1 MQSIAKCIFPGT
13 GLLRQAD
20 AGGYTR
26 RLSHTGLRSQALQFE
41 PKDQF
46 EQRQHKLQK
55 ITAAGYAAY
64 PHEFRWTA
72 SPAELAAKYAQATAA
87 ELESNR
93 VEATIAGRIVSF
105 RLMGKAGF
113 AHVQGGG
120 GRLQIYVRTDFVGE
134 KNFELFHLLDLG
146 DQIGARGHLFRT
158 KSGELSLWVEELTF
172 LAKALLPLP
181 EKWHGLTD
189 VESRYRQRYV
199 DLIANEKSRR
209 VFLTRARII
218 REMRRFFDERGYIEV
233 ETPMMHP
240 VPGGAAA
247 RPFVTHHNT
256 LDLDLYLR
264 IAPELYLKR
273 LVVGGFDR
281 VYEINRNFRN
291 EGISTQ
297 HNPEFTM
304 LEFYEAY
311 SNYQDLM
318 KLNEE
323 LLVQLATRITGS
335 TVVKY
340 GEVEL
345 DFGKIVRLSM
355 REAIVK
361 YWPHGAGAAPCA
373 TDFAVPG
380 AARTITERYNSWAKT
395 AHAPYAATKDI
406 SSDGEWTGLLFE
418 TIAEDKLIQPT
429 ILYDFPTDISPLS
442 KQKPDDPSLTERF
455 ELYIAGMEIAN
466 GFSELNDP
474 AEQER
479 RFLAQMESGGD
490 EVPKQL
496 DRDYLRALC
505 YGLPPTAGEGIGIDR
520 LTMLL
525 TDSHSIRDVILF
537 PQLRPEAPASAVP
550 ETDAEAEIKSEGH
563 GA

>member
-1 MQSIAKCIFPGT
+1 V
-13 GLLRQAD
+13 
-20 AGGYTR
+20 
-26 RLSHTGLRSQALQFE
+26 QFE
-41 PKDQF
+41 PRDQF
-46 EQRQHKLQK
+46 EQRQRKLEQLQQ
-55 ITAAGYAAY
+55 AGHTAY

-72 SPAELAAKYAQATAA
+72 TAA
-87 ELESNR
+87 ELATMYAGAPAAELEVNKVEVR
-93 VEATIAGRIVSF
+93 VAGRIVSY

-113 AHVQGGG
+113 AHLQGGG
-120 GRLQIYVRTDFVGE
+120 GRLQIYVRKDVVGE
-134 KNFELFHLLDLG
+134 RGFELFHLLDLG
-146 DQIGARGHLFRT
+146 DQIGVRGHLFRT
-158 KSGELSLWVEELTF
+158 KTGELSIWVDELTL

-189 VESRYRQRYV
+189 VELRYRQRYL
-199 DLIANEKSRR
+199 DLIANEKSRQI
-209 VFLTRARII
+209 FLTRAKIVQ
-218 REMRRFFDERGYIEV
+218 ELRRFFDARGYVEV
-233 ETPMMHP
+233 ETPMMHAIA
-240 VPGGAAA
+240 GGAAA

-256 LDLDLYLR
+256 LDIDLYLR

-273 LVVGGFDR
+273 LVVGGLDR

-318 KLNEE
+318 KMNEE
-323 LLVQLATRITGS
+323 LLTELATKITGS
-335 TVVKY
+335 TIVRY
-340 GEVEL
+340 GDMDL
-345 DFGKIVRLSM
+345 DFGNVERLSM
-355 REAIVK
+355 RQAICK
-361 YWPHGAGAAPCA
+361 YWPQAEGSAPTVSDLAAPG
-373 TDFAVPG
+373 G
-380 AARTITERYNSWAKT
+380 AKAATERYNAWAKSSG
-395 AHAPYAATKDI
+395 APYAASKGTL
-406 SSDGEWTGLLFE
+406 SHGEWTGLLFE
-418 TIAEDKLIQPT
+418 TMAEDKLQQPT

-455 ELYIAGMEIAN
+455 EIYVAGMEIAN

-479 RFLAQMESGGD
+479 RFLAQMAHGGD

-496 DRDYLRALC
+496 DVDYVRALAH
-505 YGLPPTAGEGIGIDR
+505 GLPPTAGEGIGIDR

-537 PQLRPEAPASAVP
+537 PQLRPESAPEP
-550 ETDAEAEIKSEGH
+550 GEESEGH
-563 GA
+563 GG

>member
-1 MQSIAKCIFPGT
+1 LGNEET
-13 GLLRQAD
+13 ELE
-20 AGGYTR
+20 
-26 RLSHTGLRSQALQFE
+26 FE

-46 EQRQHKLQK
+46 EQRLKKLEQLRG
-55 ITAAGYAAY
+55 AGLNPY

-72 SPAELAAKYAQATAA
+72 TLAELVEKYKSATAA
-87 ELESNR
+87 DLEGQKVDLR
-93 VEATIAGRIVSF
+93 VAGRIVSY

-113 AHVQGGG
+113 AHIQGSG
-120 GRLQIYVRTDFVGE
+120 GRIQVYVRKDVVGD
-134 KNFELFHLLDLG
+134 KGFEVFHLLDLG
-146 DQIGARGHLFRT
+146 DSIGVRGHLFRT
-158 KSGELSLWVEELTF
+158 KTGELSVWVQELTV
-172 LAKALLPLP
+172 LSKALLPLP

-189 VESRYRQRYV
+189 VELRYRQRYL
-199 DLIANEKSRR
+199 DLIANEDSRR
-209 VFLTRARII
+209 VFMTRARITQ
-218 REMRRFFDERGYIEV
+218 ELRRFFDERGYIEV

-240 VPGGAAA
+240 IAGGAAA

-256 LDLDLYLR
+256 LDIDLYLR

-273 LVVGGFDR
+273 LVVGGLDR

-311 SNYQDLM
+311 SNYLDLM
-318 KLNEE
+318 DLNEA
-323 LLVQLATRITGS
+323 LFVRVAQAITGS

-340 GEVEL
+340 GDAEL
-345 DFGKIVRLSM
+345 DFGKMQRLTM

-361 YWPHGAGAAPCA
+361 YWPENAGTPPTLAELASVGGPKEA
-373 TDFAVPG
+373 T
-380 AARTITERYNSWAKT
+380 TRYNSWAK
-395 AHAPYAATKDI
+395 ANGAAYAASKGQLT
-406 SSDGEWTGLLFE
+406 DGEWTGLLFE
-418 TIAEDKLIQPT
+418 AVAEAKLVQPT

-442 KQKPDDPSLTERF
+442 KQKPSDPALTERF
-455 ELYIAGMEIAN
+455 EIYVAGMEIAN

-479 RFLAQMESGGD
+479 RFLAQIAQGGD

-496 DRDYLRALC
+496 DVDYIRALAH
-505 YGLPPTAGEGIGIDR
+505 GLPPTAGEGIGIDR

-525 TDSHSIRDVILF
+525 TNTQSIRDVILF
-537 PQLRPEAPASAVP
+537 PLLRPVTQEQEKAA
-550 ETDAEAEIKSEGH
+550 TEGH

>member
-1 MQSIAKCIFPGT
+1 MKLVCCEGLVRAAILAVHLAKSRGC
-13 GLLRQAD
+13 QE
-20 AGGYTR
+20 
-26 RLSHTGLRSQALQFE
+26 LQFE

-46 EQRQHKLQK
+46 EQRQQKLEK
-55 ITAAGYAAY
+55 IVGAGYPAY
-64 PHEFRWTA
+64 PHEFRCSATA
-72 SPAELAAKYAQATAA
+72 ADLAGQYAQATAEDLA
-87 ELESNR
+87 AQK
-93 VEATIAGRIVSF
+93 VEASIAGRIVSF

-113 AHVQGGG
+113 AHLQGGG
-120 GRLQIYVRTDFVGE
+120 GRLQIYVRKDVVGE
-134 KNFELFHLLDLG
+134 KGFELFQLLDLG
-146 DQIGARGHLFRT
+146 DLIGVRGHLFRT
-158 KSGELSLWVEELTF
+158 KTGELSLWVEELT
-172 LAKALLPLP
+172 LLSKALLPLP

-189 VESRYRQRYV
+189 VELRYRQRYL
-199 DLIANEKSRR
+199 DLIANESSRR
-209 VFLTRARII
+209 VFMTRAKIVQ
-218 REMRRFFDERGYIEV
+218 ELRRFFDDRGYIEV

-240 VPGGAAA
+240 LAGGAAA

-256 LDLDLYLR
+256 LDIDLYLR

-273 LVVGGFDR
+273 LVVGGLDR

-318 KLNEE
+318 KMNEQ
-323 LLVQLATRITGS
+323 LLAQLATKITGS
-335 TVVKY
+335 TMVKY

-345 DFGKIVRLSM
+345 DFGKVERLSM
-355 REAIVK
+355 RSAICKHWPEA
-361 YWPHGAGAAPCA
+361 AGTAP
-373 TDFAVPG
+373 TVEELAVPG
-380 AARTITERYNSWAKT
+380 GAKAATERYNAWAKG
-395 AHAPYAATKDI
+395 AHAPYAAAKGVLR
-406 SSDGEWTGLLFE
+406 DGHWTGLLFE
-418 TIAEDKLIQPT
+418 TMAEDKLIQPT

-442 KQKPDDPSLTERF
+442 KQKPEDPTLTERF
-455 ELYIAGMEIAN
+455 EIYVMGMEIAN

-479 RFLAQMESGGD
+479 RFLEQIAHGG
-490 EVPKQL
+490 EEAPKQL
-496 DRDYLRALC
+496 DLDYLRALC
-505 YGLPPTAGEGIGIDR
+505 HGLPPTAGEGIGIDR

-537 PQLRPEAPASAVP
+537 PQLRPQARELQA
-550 ETDAEAEIKSEGH
+550 ETEGH